1 MSTTSVIPPGSEPH
15 RARPMFPC
23 IPWNRLVSA
32 VVLLGIAWFASSC
45 TPRVQAMG
53 PATVEPAVLDG
64 AIVVSDGY
72 RLPTRVWPAVGK
84 ESYVIVGLHGFND
97 YSNAFAMPAEWWAER
112 GVTTYAYDQ
121 RGFGDTVDRGIWPGT
136 GNLVS
141 DLFDVIRA
149 VRARHGETPVYLA
162 GASMGG
168 AVILAAYGASGG
180 DSDAPRE
187 FSTRRAV
194 HPPPRVDGIV
204 LAAPAVWGRATM
216 NPIYRA
222 VLWFTVRIAPGARVS
237 GKNLGITPSDNV
249 EMLRAL
255 GRDPL
260 IIKDTRADAV
270 YGLVNLMD
278 AALEASSRLSVPAL
292 VLYGEKDEIIPR
304 GAAGLMAAR
313 LDSRHRFALYPN
325 GYHMLFR
332 DLQAEVIWRDVLA
345 WIGDSEA
352 SLPSGNLGDG
362 STVSGTIRVE

>member
-149 VRARHGETPVYLA
+149 VRARHGET
-162 GASMGG
+162 
-168 AVILAAYGASGG
+168 
-180 DSDAPRE
+180 
-187 FSTRRAV
+187 
-194 HPPPRVDGIV
+194 
-204 LAAPAVWGRATM
+204 
-216 NPIYRA
+216 
-222 VLWFTVRIAPGARVS
+222 
-237 GKNLGITPSDNV
+237 
-249 EMLRAL
+249 
-255 GRDPL
+255 
-260 IIKDTRADAV
+260 
-270 YGLVNLMD
+270 
-278 AALEASSRLSVPAL
+278 SRLPRRRE
-292 VLYGEKDEIIPR
+292 YGGCR
-304 GAAGLMAAR
+304 HSGR
-313 LDSRHRFALYPN
+313 LRRL
-325 GYHMLFR
+325 R
-332 DLQAEVIWRDVLA
+332 R
-345 WIGDSEA
+345 
-352 SLPSGNLGDG
+352 
-362 STVSGTIRVE
+362 